1 MSEFTKTDL
10 ELLEQRITANV
21 LAGVVDRLEAAF
33 EKQEKRL
40 TALFDKDF
48 EYIKESLAQHK
59 KWHEKHFERADTFDN
74 RISDAQLGTRHEV
87 EAENDKQNL
96 TIADNTKGIAANA
109 DRLTVIESEAR
120 GKHTLI
126 ASITAIIGTVGLL
139 VFEFIQGMM
148 K

>member
-139 VFEFIQGMM
+139 VFEFIQGLM

>member
-1 MSEFTKTDL
+1 MSEFTKNDM

-21 LAGVVDRLEAAF
+21 LAGVVDRLDAAF

-59 KWHEKHFERADTFDN
+59 KWHEKHFEREDKFDK

-87 EAENDKQNL
+87 EAENDKQNVIIAEL
-96 TIADNTKGIAANA
+96 TKAITANS

-120 GKHTLI
+120 GKHAQLALI
-126 ASITAIIGTVGLL
+126 IAVVGAVGVLIW
-139 VFEFIQGMM
+139 EIAQGMIG
-148 K
+148 

>member
-1 MSEFTKTDL
+1 MSEFTKNDM

-48 EYIKESLAQHK
+48 EHIKENLAQHK
-59 KWHEKHFERADTFDN
+59 KWHEKHFERADMFDS

-87 EAENDKQNL
+87 EAENDKQNAI
-96 TIADNTKGIAANA
+96 TAENTKAITVNS
-109 DRLTVIESEAR
+109 DRLTTIESEAR
-120 GKHTLI
+120 GKHAQLALI
-126 ASITAIIGTVGLL
+126 IAVVGAVGVLIW
-139 VFEFIQGMM
+139 EIAQGMIG
-148 K
+148 